1 MCGLVVRCAVYVFW
15 LFHLFPYTAKW
26 VCREIY
32 LKRSSA
38 NYPRKYVVL
47 WFFSW
52 QQNHALNVPRHVRF
66 DVKWRYCCEIR
77 AWKTIECG
85 FLCVGRSQFGYFR
98 VLTWNVID
106 HLFSFWYLYYTT
118 KYKIGQSVF
127 LFDMFYI
134 SISLEI
140 KPFCKPSYFLP
151 CCRQLWS
158 PWVQNLTNIG
168 QFVGFYGVR

>member
-1 MCGLVVRCAVYVFW
+1 MFPFTDFRKYLSLVDFIVVKKLRKIGIFS
-15 LFHLFPYTAKW
+15 LFPWHQY
-26 VCREIY
+26 Y
-32 LKRSSA
+32 
-38 NYPRKYVVL
+38 
-47 WFFSW
+47 
-52 QQNHALNVPRHVRF
+52 ALNMPRHVRF

-77 AWKTIECG
+77 AWKSIECG